1 MENNNRVVLSVIIV
15 NYNVK
20 HFLSSCLNSIYSS
33 LKDIPAEIFVVDN
46 DSSDGSVSMIREK
59 FPEVH
64 LIENSDN
71 EGFAKANNKALKI
84 AKGDFLLLLNPD
96 TLVQENTFSECLD
109 FFAKNPKT
117 GGLGVRMID
126 GTGQFL
132 PESKR
137 GFPGIWTSFC
147 KISGLYKWFPNSSFF
162 NRYYLGHIPEFQ
174 IAKIE
179 VLTGAFLMF
188 PRKVMEKIGMLD
200 ERFFMYGEDVDFS
213 YRINQAGYELYYLP
227 TTTIVHYKGE
237 STKKSSV
244 NYIKTFYGAMI
255 LFVDKHYQGNARTI
269 NLFLLGSAIYSRAF
283 IAMLSIPIKKI
294 LPHLIFFF
302 ALYFSIL
309 AGKNIWAEWY
319 FGDIHYYPSTFE
331 KFNVPLYILIFWL
344 GYLFFGTFERQPD
357 SYAPLKGWCAG
368 LLIGGVVYAFLD
380 LEYRNSRAILLISS
394 LLGLSIS
401 TAIFFVIRL
410 SINGSLKSSIRRFD
424 RFILIGSQNHEK
436 KVLEILKAVHPSYS
450 YLGRVVSED
459 WVYDENP
466 PRDLKMPPD
475 SYLNIRSLELLE
487 HDRKKNKSGVLHEE
501 HLESNSERINSEFE
515 LHLKVESLSKSSLH
529 HLNVDY
535 EEGTLEKE
543 NENLILGRVGELF
556 EIIQIYKAEEIIFC
570 SGYISSKDIIKI
582 MSKVGPHLKYK
593 ILTPEGYNLLGSQ
606 SKNSTADLYTTE
618 IQFKITSPTGK
629 RQKLF
634 FDYGLC
640 LVLLVG
646 FPIIL
651 FAKKNPLTLLR
662 DLFLIFAR
670 KKTWFGYP
678 NSEDLPTTLPAVMII
693 KAPNPKAQAMVYFN
707 YAKNYTWLE
716 DLRHL
721 FQH

>member
-1 MENNNRVVLSVIIV
+1 MENKNHVVLSVIIV

-20 HFLSSCLNSIYSS
+20 HLLGSCLNSVYTS
-33 LKDIPAEIFVVDN
+33 LKNISAEIFVVDN
-46 DSSDGSVSMIREK
+46 NSSDGSVSMIKEQ
-59 FPEVH
+59 FPDVH
-64 LIENSDN
+64 LIENFEN

-109 FFAKNPKT
+109 FLAKNPKT

-174 IAKIE
+174 TAKIE

-188 PRKVMEKIGMLD
+188 PRKVMEEIGMLD

-237 STKKSSV
+237 STKKSSI
-244 NYIKTFYGAMI
+244 NYIRTFYGAMI
-255 LFVDKHYQGNARTI
+255 LFIDKHYRGNARKI
-269 NLFLLGSAIYSRAF
+269 NLFLLRSAIYSRAF
-283 IAMLSIPIKKI
+283 LAMLAIPIKKI
-294 LPHLIFFF
+294 LPHLIFFV

-309 AGKNIWAEWY
+309 AGKNFWAEWY
-319 FGDIHYYPSTFE
+319 FGDIYYYPSTFE
-331 KFNVPLYILIFWL
+331 KINVPLYILIFWG
-344 GYLFFGTFERQPD
+344 GYLLFGTFERQPD
-357 SYAPLKGWCAG
+357 AFAPLKGWWVG

-394 LLGLSIS
+394 LLGLLIS
-401 TAIFFVIRL
+401 TAIFFFIRL
-410 SINGSLKSSIRRFD
+410 NITGSVKSPVRTFHD
-424 RFILIGSQNHEK
+424 FILIGSRDHEK
-436 KVLEILKAVHPSYS
+436 KVLEILKTVHPGYS
-450 YLGRVVSED
+450 YLGRVVAD
-459 WVYDENP
+459 N
-466 PRDLKMPPD
+466 
-475 SYLNIRSLELLE
+475 ELP
-487 HDRKKNKSGVLHEE
+487 HDRKKNKFLDQHEE
-501 HLESNSERINSEFE
+501 FLESNSESKNPDFE
-515 LHLKVESLSKSSLH
+515 IDFKKESLSKISLY
-529 HLNVDY
+529 HLNKAY
-535 EEGTLEKE
+535 HEGTLEKE
-543 NENLILGRVGELF
+543 NANHIIGKLEDLLDL
-556 EIIQIYKAEEIIFC
+556 IQIYNVEEIIFC
-570 SGYISSKDIIKI
+570 SGYISSKEIIKI

-606 SKNSTADLYTTE
+606 SKNSTADLYTSE
-618 IQFKITSPTGK
+618 IQFKITTPAGK
-629 RQKLF
+629 RQKMF

-640 LVLLVG
+640 FVVLIG
-646 FPIIL
+646 FPIIIL
-651 FAKKNPLTLLR
+651 MKKRPLTLLK
-662 DLFLIFAR
+662 DSFLILGR
-670 KKTWFGYP
+670 KKTWIGYP
-678 NSEDLPTTLPAVMII
+678 NSEDLPASLPAVRII
-693 KAPNPKAQAMVYFN
+693 KAQNREAQSMIYFN
-707 YAKNYTWLE
+707 YAKNYTWLV

-721 FQH
+721 FYH